1 MSTPRNPRLGTYE
14 TTSVAGERVRA
25 FLPPPLPPDPALE
38 ITAERQDLLE
48 KANRSLG
55 RLDGIASIFPDPAL
69 FLYMY
74 VRKEALL
81 SSQIEGTQS
90 SFSDLLLF
98 ESKELPGVPMDD
110 VEEVSHYVAAMNHG
124 LKRLRDGFPLSLR
137 LIREIHKTMLST
149 GRGSKK
155 APGAFR
161 TSQNWIGGSR
171 PGSAAFVPPP
181 PHRVVECM
189 GLLEK
194 FLHDEPVKTPLL
206 IKAAL
211 AHVQF
216 ETIHPFL
223 DGNGRLGRLLITLLL
238 CADGALAQPML
249 YLSLH
254 FKAHR
259 DRYYELLQR
268 VRTKG
273 AWEDWLDFFLSGV
286 IDTAEQAIRAA
297 QRTLDLFRDDRL
309 RIEKLG
315 RPAAS
320 ALRLHHALQKSA
332 ILSIPGAAKRV
343 GLSQPTIT
351 AALAHLAK
359 LGIVRETTGRKRQKL
374 YVYDAYLKILS
385 EGAEPIKRP
394 RMRPRL
400 P

>member
-1 MSTPRNPRLGTYE
+1 MPTSTHSRLGNYE

-25 FLPPPLPPDPALE
+25 FVPPPLPPVPPLDLN
-38 ITAERQDLLE
+38 AERHDLLE

-55 RLDGIASIFPDPAL
+55 RLDGVATLFPDPAL

-98 ESKELPGVPMDD
+98 ESAELPGVPIDD
-110 VEEVSHYVAAMNHG
+110 VEEVSCYVSAMNHG
-124 LKRLRDGFPLSLR
+124 LERLRGGFPLSLR
-137 LIREIHKTMLST
+137 LIKEIHKTMLSS

-155 APGAFR
+155 APGEFR
-161 TSQNWIGGSR
+161 TSQNWIGGTR
-171 PGSAAFVPPP
+171 PGNATFVPPP
-181 PHRVVECM
+181 PHRVIECM

-194 FLHDEPVKTPLL
+194 FLHNDPVKTPLL

-223 DGNGRLGRLLITLLL
+223 DGNGRVGRLLITLLL
-238 CADGALAQPML
+238 CAEGALAQPML

-254 FKAHR
+254 FKKHR
-259 DRYYELLQR
+259 DEYYDLLQR

-273 AWEDWLDFFLSGV
+273 AWEDWLDFFLLGV
-286 IDTAEQAIRAA
+286 IDTTDQAVRAA
-297 QRTLDLFRDDRL
+297 QRILLLFRDDRAH
-309 RIEKLG
+309 IEKLG
-315 RPAAS
+315 RAAAS
-320 ALRLHHALQKSA
+320 ALRLHHAFQERA
-332 ILSIPGAAKRV
+332 VLSIPGAAKRV

-351 AALAHLAK
+351 SALAHLAK
-359 LGIVRETTGRKRQKL
+359 LGLVRETTGRKRRKL
-374 YVYDAYLKILS
+374 YVYDAYLKILG
-385 EGAEPIKRP
+385 EGAEPIR
-394 RMRPRL
+394 
-400 P
+400 